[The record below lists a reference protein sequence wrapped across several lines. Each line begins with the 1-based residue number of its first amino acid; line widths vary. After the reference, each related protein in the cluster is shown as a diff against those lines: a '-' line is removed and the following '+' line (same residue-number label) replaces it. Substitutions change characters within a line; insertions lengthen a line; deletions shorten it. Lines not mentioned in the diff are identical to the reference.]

1 MKLSSTGKENFNDVS
16 FAVSVKNMD
25 CKTDV
30 DFTFAVAVDVFAVD
44 VTQRENPFCHIKTLT
59 LPREQKSGQK
69 SRPHSDQ
76 YKER

>member
-44 VTQRENPFCHIKTLT
+44 VTQRENPL
-59 LPREQKSGQK
+59 S
-69 SRPHSDQ
+69 
-76 YKER
+76 

>member
-1 MKLSSTGKENFNDVS
+1 MKSSSTGKENFNDVS

-44 VTQRENPFCHIKTLT
+44 VTQREKPF
-59 LPREQKSGQK
+59 
-69 SRPHSDQ
+69 
-76 YKER
+76 